1 MESRVDAGETTIH
14 ESGRGKEGIQEGI
27 QEENGVCRC
36 GLAIARTLS

>member
-1 MESRVDAGETTIH
+1 MESRVDAGETMIH
-14 ESGRGKEGIQEGI
+14 ESGRGKEGI